1 MGLIGSIG
9 LILHPRRNPGPV
21 IESVVQWAR
30 KNDAEVLGLP
40 DEVGRI
46 DCSAVAVPDQD
57 LVARADLIVSL
68 GGDGTMLRSMRLLSG
83 SATPVLGVNLGR
95 LGFLAEIDVDELQS
109 ALDRIDSGQFTT
121 EARMAVRTRLP
132 DGREVRAFN
141 DIALVRVPGSGMAA
155 IAIRLQDEEFIRY
168 AADAVVVSTSTGST
182 AYSFAA
188 GGPILSPRVE
198 AILVVPASAHSSFD
212 RALALPADE
221 DVTLE
226 LLPRPGDWRSR
237 STARCSATSTRATG
251 SPCRRAPRRLMS
263 CAWAV
268 RRSTSEH
275 AENSASREVSRRAG
289 EPPGTPP
296 TPRRGAEERAEERV
310 SSGTAA
316 DPREAAL
323 GRVGRRRKG
332 PWRGAC
338 RSCTTSPCRSRV

>member
-46 DCSAVAVPDQD
+46 ACSAVAVPDQD

-83 SATPVLGVNLGR
+83 SDTPVLGVNLGR

-141 DIALVRVPGSGMAA
+141 DIVLVRVPGSGMAA
-155 IAIRLQDEEFIRY
+155 IAIRLQGEEFIRY

-226 LLPRPGDWRSR
+226 LLPTTGRLAVEVDGEVLGYLDAGDRVTVSACPAAAHVVR
-237 STARCSATSTRATG
+237 LGGTTFYQRARRKLGIKGSIEAGVRTSQDPADSSTG
-251 SPCRRAPRRLMS
+251 S
-263 CAWAV
+263 
-268 RRSTSEH
+268 
-275 AENSASREVSRRAG
+275 
-289 EPPGTPP
+289 
-296 TPRRGAEERAEERV
+296 
-310 SSGTAA
+310 
-316 DPREAAL
+316 
-323 GRVGRRRKG
+323 
-332 PWRGAC
+332 
-338 RSCTTSPCRSRV
+338 

>member
-21 IESVVQWAR
+21 IESAVQWAR
-30 KNDAEVLGLP
+30 KNEAEVLGLP

-46 DCSAVAVPDQD
+46 ACSAVAVPAQD

-83 SATPVLGVNLGR
+83 SDTPVLGVNLGR
-95 LGFLAEIDVDELQS
+95 LGFLAEIDVDELQP

-155 IAIRLQDEEFIRY
+155 IAIRLQGEEFIRY

-212 RALALPADE
+212 RALVLPADE

-226 LLPRPGDWRSR
+226 LLP
-237 STARCSATSTRATG
+237 TTG
-251 SPCRRAPRRLMS
+251 RL
-263 CAWAV
+263 AV
-268 RRSTSEH
+268 
-275 AENSASREVSRRAG
+275 EVDGEVLGYLDAG
-289 EPPGTPP
+289 ERVTVTACPAAAHVVRLGGT
-296 TPRRGAEERAEERV
+296 TFYQRARRKLGIKGSIEAGGRT
-310 SSGTAA
+310 SQDPA
-316 DPREAAL
+316 DPST
-323 GRVGRRRKG
+323 G
-332 PWRGAC
+332 P
-338 RSCTTSPCRSRV
+338 

>member
-226 LLPRPGDWRSR
+226 LLPTTGRLAVEVDGEVLGYLDAGDRVTVSACPAAAHVVRLGGTTFYQRARRKLGIKGSIEAGGRTSRDSADR
-237 STARCSATSTRATG
+237 ST
-251 SPCRRAPRRLMS
+251 
-263 CAWAV
+263 
-268 RRSTSEH
+268 
-275 AENSASREVSRRAG
+275 
-289 EPPGTPP
+289 
-296 TPRRGAEERAEERV
+296 
-310 SSGTAA
+310 
-316 DPREAAL
+316 
-323 GRVGRRRKG
+323 GR
-332 PWRGAC
+332 
-338 RSCTTSPCRSRV
+338 

>member
-1 MGLIGSIG
+1 MSRPGCIPCRIGRKCPPSGNDGLLGHGVSTEGNPLMGLIGSIG

-155 IAIRLQDEEFIRY
+155 IAIRLQGDEF
-168 AADAVVVSTSTGST
+168 
-182 AYSFAA
+182 
-188 GGPILSPRVE
+188 
-198 AILVVPASAHSSFD
+198 
-212 RALALPADE
+212 
-221 DVTLE
+221 
-226 LLPRPGDWRSR
+226 
-237 STARCSATSTRATG
+237 
-251 SPCRRAPRRLMS
+251 
-263 CAWAV
+263 
-268 RRSTSEH
+268 
-275 AENSASREVSRRAG
+275 
-289 EPPGTPP
+289 
-296 TPRRGAEERAEERV
+296 
-310 SSGTAA
+310 
-316 DPREAAL
+316 
-323 GRVGRRRKG
+323 
-332 PWRGAC
+332 
-338 RSCTTSPCRSRV
+338 

>member
-155 IAIRLQDEEFIRY
+155 IAIRLQGEEFIRY

-226 LLPRPGDWRSR
+226 LLPTTGRLAVEVDGEVVGYLDAGDWVTVSACPAAAHVVRLGGTTFYQRARRKLGIKGSIEAGGRASQDSADR
-237 STARCSATSTRATG
+237 ST
-251 SPCRRAPRRLMS
+251 
-263 CAWAV
+263 
-268 RRSTSEH
+268 
-275 AENSASREVSRRAG
+275 
-289 EPPGTPP
+289 
-296 TPRRGAEERAEERV
+296 
-310 SSGTAA
+310 
-316 DPREAAL
+316 
-323 GRVGRRRKG
+323 GR
-332 PWRGAC
+332 
-338 RSCTTSPCRSRV
+338 

>member
-226 LLPRPGDWRSR
+226 LLPTTGRLAVEVDGEVLGYLDAGDRVTVSACPAAAHVVRLGGTTFYQRARRKLGIKGSIEAGGRTSR
-237 STARCSATSTRATG
+237 DS
-251 SPCRRAPRRLMS
+251 
-263 CAWAV
+263 
-268 RRSTSEH
+268 
-275 AENSASREVSRRAG
+275 
-289 EPPGTPP
+289 
-296 TPRRGAEERAEERV
+296 
-310 SSGTAA
+310 A
-316 DPREAAL
+316 DPST
-323 GRVGRRRKG
+323 GR
-332 PWRGAC
+332 
-338 RSCTTSPCRSRV
+338 

>member
-46 DCSAVAVPDQD
+46 DCSAVAVPDED
-57 LVARADLIVSL
+57 LVARADLVVSL

-155 IAIRLQDEEFIRY
+155 IAIRLQGEEFIRY

-226 LLPRPGDWRSR
+226 LLPTTGRLAVEVDGEVLGYLDAGDRVTVSACPAAAQVVR
-237 STARCSATSTRATG
+237 LGGTTFYQRARRKLGIKGSIEAGARTSQD
-251 SPCRRAPRRLMS
+251 P
-263 CAWAV
+263 
-268 RRSTSEH
+268 
-275 AENSASREVSRRAG
+275 
-289 EPPGTPP
+289 
-296 TPRRGAEERAEERV
+296 
-310 SSGTAA
+310 A
-316 DPREAAL
+316 DPMA
-323 GRVGRRRKG
+323 G
-332 PWRGAC
+332 P
-338 RSCTTSPCRSRV
+338 

>member
-46 DCSAVAVPDQD
+46 ACSAVAVPDQD

-83 SATPVLGVNLGR
+83 SDTPVLGVNLGR
-95 LGFLAEIDVDELQS
+95 LRASSRRSMSTNSSRL
-109 ALDRIDSGQFTT
+109 LDRIDSGQFTT

-155 IAIRLQDEEFIRY
+155 IAIRLQGEEFIRY

-226 LLPRPGDWRSR
+226 LLPTTGRLAVEVDGEVLGYLDAGDRV
-237 STARCSATSTRATG
+237 TVSACPAAAHVVRLGGTTFYQRA
-251 SPCRRAPRRLMS
+251 
-263 CAWAV
+263 
-268 RRSTSEH
+268 
-275 AENSASREVSRRAG
+275 
-289 EPPGTPP
+289 
-296 TPRRGAEERAEERV
+296 
-310 SSGTAA
+310 
-316 DPREAAL
+316 
-323 GRVGRRRKG
+323 RRKLGIKGSIEAGVRTSQDPADSSTG
-332 PWRGAC
+332 P
-338 RSCTTSPCRSRV
+338 

>member
-46 DCSAVAVPDQD
+46 DCSAVAVPGED
-57 LVARADLIVSL
+57 LVARADLVVSL

-155 IAIRLQDEEFIRY
+155 IAIRLQGEEFIRY

-226 LLPRPGDWRSR
+226 LLPTTGRLAVEVDGEVLGYLDAGDRVTVSACPAAAQVVR
-237 STARCSATSTRATG
+237 LGGTTFYQRARRKLGIKGSIEAGARTSQD
-251 SPCRRAPRRLMS
+251 P
-263 CAWAV
+263 
-268 RRSTSEH
+268 
-275 AENSASREVSRRAG
+275 
-289 EPPGTPP
+289 
-296 TPRRGAEERAEERV
+296 
-310 SSGTAA
+310 A
-316 DPREAAL
+316 DPST
-323 GRVGRRRKG
+323 G
-332 PWRGAC
+332 P
-338 RSCTTSPCRSRV
+338 

>member
-83 SATPVLGVNLGR
+83 SDTPVLGVNLGR

-155 IAIRLQDEEFIRY
+155 IAIRLQGEEFIRY

-226 LLPRPGDWRSR
+226 LLPTTGRLAVEVDGEVLGYLDAGDWVTVSACPAAAHVVRLGGTTFYQR
-237 STARCSATSTRATG
+237 ARRKLGIKGSIEAGARASQDPADPSTR
-251 SPCRRAPRRLMS
+251 P
-263 CAWAV
+263 
-268 RRSTSEH
+268 
-275 AENSASREVSRRAG
+275 
-289 EPPGTPP
+289 
-296 TPRRGAEERAEERV
+296 
-310 SSGTAA
+310 
-316 DPREAAL
+316 
-323 GRVGRRRKG
+323 
-332 PWRGAC
+332 
-338 RSCTTSPCRSRV
+338 

>member
-109 ALDRIDSGQFTT
+109 ALDRIDGGQFTT

-155 IAIRLQDEEFIRY
+155 IAIRLQGEEFIRY

-226 LLPRPGDWRSR
+226 LLPTTGRLAVEVDGEVLGYLDAGDRVTVSACPAAAHVVR
-237 STARCSATSTRATG
+237 LGGTTFYQRARRKLGIKGSIEAGGRA
-251 SPCRRAPRRLMS
+251 SQDS
-263 CAWAV
+263 
-268 RRSTSEH
+268 
-275 AENSASREVSRRAG
+275 
-289 EPPGTPP
+289 
-296 TPRRGAEERAEERV
+296 
-310 SSGTAA
+310 A
-316 DPREAAL
+316 DPST
-323 GRVGRRRKG
+323 GR
-332 PWRGAC
+332 
-338 RSCTTSPCRSRV
+338 

>member
-1 MGLIGSIG
+1 MGSIG

-226 LLPRPGDWRSR
+226 LLPTTGRLAVEVDGEVLGYLDAGDRVTVSACPAAAHVVRLGGTTFYQRARRKLGIKGSIEAGGRTSR
-237 STARCSATSTRATG
+237 DS
-251 SPCRRAPRRLMS
+251 
-263 CAWAV
+263 
-268 RRSTSEH
+268 
-275 AENSASREVSRRAG
+275 
-289 EPPGTPP
+289 
-296 TPRRGAEERAEERV
+296 
-310 SSGTAA
+310 A
-316 DPREAAL
+316 DPST
-323 GRVGRRRKG
+323 GG
-332 PWRGAC
+332 
-338 RSCTTSPCRSRV
+338 

>member
-226 LLPRPGDWRSR
+226 LLPTTGRLAVEVDGEVLGYLDAGDRITVSACPAAAHVVRLGGTTFYQRARRKLGIKGSIEAGGRTSR
-237 STARCSATSTRATG
+237 DS
-251 SPCRRAPRRLMS
+251 
-263 CAWAV
+263 
-268 RRSTSEH
+268 
-275 AENSASREVSRRAG
+275 
-289 EPPGTPP
+289 
-296 TPRRGAEERAEERV
+296 
-310 SSGTAA
+310 A
-316 DPREAAL
+316 DPST
-323 GRVGRRRKG
+323 GR
-332 PWRGAC
+332 
-338 RSCTTSPCRSRV
+338 

>member
-46 DCSAVAVPDQD
+46 ACSAVAVPDQD

-155 IAIRLQDEEFIRY
+155 IAIRLQGEEFIRY

-226 LLPRPGDWRSR
+226 LLPTTGRLAVEVDGEVLGYLDAGDRV
-237 STARCSATSTRATG
+237 TVSACPAAAHVVRLGGTTFYQRA
-251 SPCRRAPRRLMS
+251 
-263 CAWAV
+263 
-268 RRSTSEH
+268 
-275 AENSASREVSRRAG
+275 
-289 EPPGTPP
+289 
-296 TPRRGAEERAEERV
+296 
-310 SSGTAA
+310 
-316 DPREAAL
+316 
-323 GRVGRRRKG
+323 RRKLGIKGSIEAGVRTSQDPADSSTG
-332 PWRGAC
+332 P
-338 RSCTTSPCRSRV
+338 

>member
-109 ALDRIDSGQFTT
+109 ALDRIDGGQFTT

-226 LLPRPGDWRSR
+226 LLPTTGRLAVEVDGEVLGYLDAGDRVTVSACPAAAHVVR
-237 STARCSATSTRATG
+237 LGGTTFYQRARRKLGIKGSIEAGGRA
-251 SPCRRAPRRLMS
+251 SQDS
-263 CAWAV
+263 
-268 RRSTSEH
+268 
-275 AENSASREVSRRAG
+275 
-289 EPPGTPP
+289 
-296 TPRRGAEERAEERV
+296 
-310 SSGTAA
+310 A
-316 DPREAAL
+316 DPST
-323 GRVGRRRKG
+323 GR
-332 PWRGAC
+332 
-338 RSCTTSPCRSRV
+338 

>member
-83 SATPVLGVNLGR
+83 SDTPVLGVNLGR

-155 IAIRLQDEEFIRY
+155 IAIRLQGEEFIRY

-226 LLPRPGDWRSR
+226 LLPTTGRLAVEVDGEVLGYLDAGDWVTVSACPAAAHVVRLGGTTFYQR
-237 STARCSATSTRATG
+237 ARRKLGIKGSIEAGARA
-251 SPCRRAPRRLMS
+251 SQDP
-263 CAWAV
+263 
-268 RRSTSEH
+268 
-275 AENSASREVSRRAG
+275 
-289 EPPGTPP
+289 
-296 TPRRGAEERAEERV
+296 
-310 SSGTAA
+310 A
-316 DPREAAL
+316 DPST
-323 GRVGRRRKG
+323 G
-332 PWRGAC
+332 P
-338 RSCTTSPCRSRV
+338 

>member
-226 LLPRPGDWRSR
+226 LLPTTGRLAVEVDGEVLGYLDADDRITVSACPAAAHVVRLGGTTFYQRARRKLGIKGSIEAGGRTSR
-237 STARCSATSTRATG
+237 DS
-251 SPCRRAPRRLMS
+251 
-263 CAWAV
+263 
-268 RRSTSEH
+268 
-275 AENSASREVSRRAG
+275 
-289 EPPGTPP
+289 
-296 TPRRGAEERAEERV
+296 
-310 SSGTAA
+310 A
-316 DPREAAL
+316 DPST
-323 GRVGRRRKG
+323 GG
-332 PWRGAC
+332 
-338 RSCTTSPCRSRV
+338 

>member
-226 LLPRPGDWRSR
+226 LLPTTGRLAVEVDGEVLGYLDAGDRVTVSACPAAAHVVRLGGTTFYQRARRKLGIKGSIEAGGRTSR
-237 STARCSATSTRATG
+237 DS
-251 SPCRRAPRRLMS
+251 
-263 CAWAV
+263 
-268 RRSTSEH
+268 
-275 AENSASREVSRRAG
+275 
-289 EPPGTPP
+289 
-296 TPRRGAEERAEERV
+296 
-310 SSGTAA
+310 A
-316 DPREAAL
+316 DPST
-323 GRVGRRRKG
+323 GG
-332 PWRGAC
+332 
-338 RSCTTSPCRSRV
+338 

>member
-95 LGFLAEIDVDELQS
+95 LGFLAEIDVDELQP

-226 LLPRPGDWRSR
+226 LLPTTGRLAVEVDGEVLGYLDAGDWITVTACPAAAHVVRLGGTTFYQRARRKLGIKGSIEAGGR
-237 STARCSATSTRATG
+237 TSQNSAGPSTA
-251 SPCRRAPRRLMS
+251 P
-263 CAWAV
+263 
-268 RRSTSEH
+268 
-275 AENSASREVSRRAG
+275 
-289 EPPGTPP
+289 
-296 TPRRGAEERAEERV
+296 
-310 SSGTAA
+310 
-316 DPREAAL
+316 
-323 GRVGRRRKG
+323 
-332 PWRGAC
+332 
-338 RSCTTSPCRSRV
+338 

>member
-46 DCSAVAVPDQD
+46 ACSAVAVPDQD

-109 ALDRIDSGQFTT
+109 ALDRVDSGQFTT

-155 IAIRLQDEEFIRY
+155 IAIRLQGEEFIRY

-226 LLPRPGDWRSR
+226 LLPTTGRLAVEVDGEVLGYLDAGDRV
-237 STARCSATSTRATG
+237 TVSACPAAAHVVRLGGTTFYQRA
-251 SPCRRAPRRLMS
+251 
-263 CAWAV
+263 
-268 RRSTSEH
+268 
-275 AENSASREVSRRAG
+275 
-289 EPPGTPP
+289 
-296 TPRRGAEERAEERV
+296 
-310 SSGTAA
+310 
-316 DPREAAL
+316 
-323 GRVGRRRKG
+323 RRKLGIKGSIEAGVRTSQDPADSSTG
-332 PWRGAC
+332 P
-338 RSCTTSPCRSRV
+338 

>member
-83 SATPVLGVNLGR
+83 SDTPVLGVNLGR

-155 IAIRLQDEEFIRY
+155 IAIRLQGEEFIRY

-226 LLPRPGDWRSR
+226 LLPTTGRLAVEVDGEVLGYLDAGDWVTVSACPAAAHVVRLGGTTFYQR
-237 STARCSATSTRATG
+237 ARRKLGIKGSIEAGARASQDPADPSTG
-251 SPCRRAPRRLMS
+251 S
-263 CAWAV
+263 
-268 RRSTSEH
+268 
-275 AENSASREVSRRAG
+275 
-289 EPPGTPP
+289 
-296 TPRRGAEERAEERV
+296 
-310 SSGTAA
+310 
-316 DPREAAL
+316 
-323 GRVGRRRKG
+323 
-332 PWRGAC
+332 
-338 RSCTTSPCRSRV
+338 

>member
-1 MGLIGSIG
+1 
-9 LILHPRRNPGPV
+9 
-21 IESVVQWAR
+21 
-30 KNDAEVLGLP
+30 
-40 DEVGRI
+40 
-46 DCSAVAVPDQD
+46 
-57 LVARADLIVSL
+57 
-68 GGDGTMLRSMRLLSG
+68 
-83 SATPVLGVNLGR
+83 VLGVNLGR
-95 LGFLAEIDVDELQS
+95 LGFLAEIDVDELQP

-226 LLPRPGDWRSR
+226 LLPTTGRLAVEVDGEVLGYLDAGDWITV
-237 STARCSATSTRATG
+237 TACPAAAHVVRLGGTTFYQRA
-251 SPCRRAPRRLMS
+251 
-263 CAWAV
+263 
-268 RRSTSEH
+268 
-275 AENSASREVSRRAG
+275 
-289 EPPGTPP
+289 
-296 TPRRGAEERAEERV
+296 
-310 SSGTAA
+310 
-316 DPREAAL
+316 
-323 GRVGRRRKG
+323 RRKLGIKGSIEAGGRTSQGSAG
-332 PWRGAC
+332 PSTGR
-338 RSCTTSPCRSRV
+338 

>member
-46 DCSAVAVPDQD
+46 DCSAVAVLDQD

-109 ALDRIDSGQFTT
+109 ALDRIDGGQFTT

-226 LLPRPGDWRSR
+226 LLPTTGRLAVEVDGEVLGYLDAGDRVTVSACPAAAHVVRLGGTTFYQRARRKLGIKGSVEAGGRTSR
-237 STARCSATSTRATG
+237 DS
-251 SPCRRAPRRLMS
+251 
-263 CAWAV
+263 
-268 RRSTSEH
+268 
-275 AENSASREVSRRAG
+275 
-289 EPPGTPP
+289 
-296 TPRRGAEERAEERV
+296 
-310 SSGTAA
+310 A
-316 DPREAAL
+316 DPST
-323 GRVGRRRKG
+323 GR
-332 PWRGAC
+332 
-338 RSCTTSPCRSRV
+338 

>member
-46 DCSAVAVPDQD
+46 DCSAVAVPDQA

-226 LLPRPGDWRSR
+226 LLPTTGRLAVEVDGEVLGYLDAGDRVTVSACPAAAHVVRLGGTTFYQRARRKLGIKGSIEAGGRTSR
-237 STARCSATSTRATG
+237 DS
-251 SPCRRAPRRLMS
+251 
-263 CAWAV
+263 
-268 RRSTSEH
+268 
-275 AENSASREVSRRAG
+275 
-289 EPPGTPP
+289 
-296 TPRRGAEERAEERV
+296 
-310 SSGTAA
+310 A
-316 DPREAAL
+316 DPST
-323 GRVGRRRKG
+323 GR
-332 PWRGAC
+332 
-338 RSCTTSPCRSRV
+338 